1 MYCSFQYGGTT
12 FPLRRESLTSVAL
25 DWAAAKAGLA
35 GDLHTDPQSGNF
47 FVGLDRLH
55 QLLSQ
60 GRYEVHVSL
69 WGGVSGAGAIY
80 DGLHVGPENASY
92 ALTYDR

>member
-1 MYCSFQYGGTT
+1 MDNM
-12 FPLRRESLTSVAL
+12 
-25 DWAAAKAGLA
+25 DWATAKAGLA
-35 GDLHTDPQSGNF
+35 GDLETDRPKSSNF

-69 WGGVSGAGAIY
+69 WGGDTGAGALY
-80 DGLHVGPENASY
+80 NGLTVGPENSSY
-92 ALTYDR
+92 VLTYDR